1 MGIMRSIFF
10 FFNPQ
15 SIQQICRA
23 GDGHIFRKNGKT
35 FPGSGRNTIGK
46 IVFCFLVSSLNASSF
61 FYGSSLIVVNSTT
74 SVEFC
79 SVLLSRE

>member
-10 FFNPQ
+10 LNPQ

-23 GDGHIFRKNGKT
+23 ADGYIFRKTGKI
-35 FPGSGRNTIGK
+35 FPGSGGDEKWK

-61 FYGSSLIVVNSTT
+61 FYGSSLIVVNSTV

-79 SVLLSRE
+79 HV